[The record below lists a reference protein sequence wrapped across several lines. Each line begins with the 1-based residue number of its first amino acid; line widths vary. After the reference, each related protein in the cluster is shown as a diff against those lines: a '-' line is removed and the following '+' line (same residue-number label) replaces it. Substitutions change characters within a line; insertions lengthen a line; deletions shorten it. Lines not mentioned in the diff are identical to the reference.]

1 MHIYK
6 LWEDIIYMKTTCY
19 MSEVGM
25 KVIQS
30 KLSFQTLF

>member
-6 LWEDIIYMKTTCY
+6 LSEDLKTTCY

-30 KLSFQTLF
+30 KLSFRQLL